1 MTTASAP
8 RGASTLLAHLSP
20 VELRS
25 AVLDGELVP
34 LGEGFAPLDLPVTA
48 SDRARTFASTI
59 ADPRVIVADRTAG
72 WVWGW
77 CSAPGSL
84 RTCVSIA
91 ARIPS
96 TQRRRLGAREAVI
109 DDDEHRLLDGVRVT
123 TPLRTLVDLARHG
136 TESDTVDLLAQGLRE
151 SGIPLATALAG
162 LERRARLSFV
172 RTARQRLT
180 EAAARAAL
188 LSRC

>member
-1 MTTASAP
+1 MTTAHAP
-8 RGASTLLAHLSP
+8 RGTLALLAHLST

-48 SDRARTFASTI
+48 TDRARTLAATI
-59 ADPRVIVADRTAG
+59 ADSRVIVADRTAA

-77 CSAPGSL
+77 CSAPGRL

-109 DDDEHRLLDGVRVT
+109 DDDEHRLLADVRVT

-136 TESDTVDLLAQGLRE
+136 TEPETVDLLAQGLRE
-151 SGIPLATALAG
+151 SGISLAAALAA
-162 LERRARLSFV
+162 LDRRARLSFV
-172 RTARQRLT
+172 RAARQRLT
-180 EAAARAAL
+180 EAAAKADR